1 MEELRPEYGEGS
13 LADVP
18 GTVME
23 LLGVENDLS
32 SLSEDII
39 DTDRSFETV
48 VVILVDGLRYDRVEK
63 TDTGFFGEAKEKGSL
78 EKITSVF
85 PSATPATLTTLNTGR
100 RPLGHGLLGWE
111 MYYRE
116 FEDHIF
122 TLPFRTREGDS
133 PEDVYGFRP
142 ENLFEGSSIY
152 EKLSKSG
159 IDCFSVVDRELEDS
173 EYTELTSSG
182 AEKVS
187 YYDTADMALKV
198 GEVLGE
204 KDGGEYIYG
213 YTPDVDSVSHLE
225 GPGTEAVKNQ
235 VEKISNTL
243 ERNLVEGLEPEE
255 MEDTLVIV
263 TSDHGQIEAGERIDL
278 LQWDKVP
285 ECIEKDENGDL
296 IEPSGNAGRSVFLH
310 VEDGKNDELKSFLD
324 QKLDAQVLKT
334 QEAIDEGLF
343 GTGLEAEKFR
353 DRAGDLTIISRGR
366 KIHWFRP
373 ETLEDVGFHGGLH
386 EKEMNIPLLYC
397 ELSDLQD

>member
-116 FEDHIF
+116 FDDHIF

-152 EKLSKSG
+152 EKLSRSR

-173 EYTELTSSG
+173 EYTGLTSPG
-182 AEKVS
+182 AEKVP

-198 GEVLGE
+198 GEVLSE

-243 ERNLVEGLEPEE
+243 KEILWKALN
-255 MEDTLVIV
+255 
-263 TSDHGQIEAGERIDL
+263 
-278 LQWDKVP
+278 
-285 ECIEKDENGDL
+285 
-296 IEPSGNAGRSVFLH
+296 
-310 VEDGKNDELKSFLD
+310 
-324 QKLDAQVLKT
+324 QKKWKT
-334 QEAIDEGLF
+334 
-343 GTGLEAEKFR
+343 
-353 DRAGDLTIISRGR
+353 
-366 KIHWFRP
+366 
-373 ETLEDVGFHGGLH
+373 V
-386 EKEMNIPLLYC
+386 
-397 ELSDLQD
+397 

>member
-1 MEELRPEYGEGS
+1 MSEEVFPQYEEGS
-13 LADVP
+13 LAELP

-23 LLGVENDLS
+23 LLSVENDLS

-39 DTDRSFETV
+39 DTERSFENI
-48 VVILVDGLRYDRVEK
+48 VVILVDGLRYDRMEK

-116 FEDHIF
+116 FGDHIF
-122 TLPFRTREGDS
+122 TLPFRTRDGES

-142 ENLFEGSSIY
+142 ENLFEGSSVY
-152 EKLSKSG
+152 EKVSRSG
-159 IDCFSVVDRELEDS
+159 INCFSVVDRELEDS
-173 EYTELTSSG
+173 EYTDLTSSG
-182 AEKVS
+182 AEKVP

-198 GEVLGE
+198 RDVLRE
-204 KDGGEYIYG
+204 KEGRKYIYS
-213 YTPDVDSVSHLE
+213 YTADVDSVSHIE
-225 GPGTEAVKNQ
+225 GPETEAVKNQ
-235 VEKISNTL
+235 VEKISRTL
-243 ERNLVEGLEPEE
+243 ERNLVEGLEPEK

-263 TSDHGQIEAGERIDL
+263 TSDHGQIEAGEKVDL

-310 VEDGKNDELKSFLD
+310 VEDGKTGELQEFLD
-324 QKLDAQVLKT
+324 EKLDAQVLKT

-353 DRAGDLTIISRGR
+353 ERAGDLTIISRGR

-373 ETLEDVGFHGGLH
+373 EELEDIGVHGGLH
-386 EKEMNIPLLYC
+386 RKEMEVPLLYC
-397 ELSDLQD
+397 RLSDLQ